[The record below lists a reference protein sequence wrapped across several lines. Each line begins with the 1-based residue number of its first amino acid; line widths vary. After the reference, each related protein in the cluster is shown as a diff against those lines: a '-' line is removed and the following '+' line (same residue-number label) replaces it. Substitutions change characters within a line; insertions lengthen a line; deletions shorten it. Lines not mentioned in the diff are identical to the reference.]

1 MTNLNNTKY
10 KNLTFYLA
18 FSLII
23 FLLIIFILE
32 VVYYL
37 PSPTGDSLWFL
48 KASFNICR
56 DDAFVVT
63 NYDLFAHNSEKI
75 NYTHGWF
82 GPYVQ
87 GKLNFDCSLRGL
99 FLFSFFIKLFTSFF
113 LFLYFKLNK
122 ANRIYSFIIILTTF
136 LIQLKLQ
143 FRLETFAILLYSILF
158 YYFEKKNYLISG
170 FIISLMLFSQPTL
183 FVIISLIAFLIFF
196 NQIKRNL
203 LFVIFGF
210 SLGFFIL
217 LYIYPYT
224 FVDYL
229 IGLWSHKG
237 AMVNQQTL
245 LNGGL
250 NTAYIYNLFR
260 YWIIAPFYP
269 FSGIVFL
276 LLIFRLIKKKPIVS
290 LSLPILFFFGPN
302 SPSVNYVLLSLIPFI
317 SLACLNLDKGES
329 KSELNDN
336 KLHIVILLVTILG
349 FTQYFTRN
357 ILTVVNYPNQIF
369 KTKIFLLNNLD
380 SIERFPGFAFMLD
393 KKFKFISIGEKRE
406 DNFKYKYKTFSVNGS
421 RNICPNEQLNK
432 FEKHHLKIFSYKIFS
447 SNAGYGIW
455 ICKI

>member
-1 MTNLNNTKY
+1 MTNLNNIKY

-18 FSLII
+18 FSLIV

-37 PSPTGDSLWFL
+37 PSPTADSLWFL

-63 NYDLFAHNSEKI
+63 NYDLFTHNSEKI

-99 FLFSFFIKLFTSFF
+99 FLFSFFIKLFTSLFV
-113 LFLYFKLNK
+113 FLYFKLNK

-170 FIISLMLFSQPTL
+170 FIISLMFFSQPTL

-210 SLGFFIL
+210 SLGFFI
-217 LYIYPYT
+217 
-224 FVDYL
+224 
-229 IGLWSHKG
+229 
-237 AMVNQQTL
+237 
-245 LNGGL
+245 
-250 NTAYIYNLFR
+250 
-260 YWIIAPFYP
+260 
-269 FSGIVFL
+269 
-276 LLIFRLIKKKPIVS
+276 
-290 LSLPILFFFGPN
+290 
-302 SPSVNYVLLSLIPFI
+302 
-317 SLACLNLDKGES
+317 
-329 KSELNDN
+329 
-336 KLHIVILLVTILG
+336 
-349 FTQYFTRN
+349 
-357 ILTVVNYPNQIF
+357 
-369 KTKIFLLNNLD
+369 
-380 SIERFPGFAFMLD
+380 
-393 KKFKFISIGEKRE
+393 
-406 DNFKYKYKTFSVNGS
+406 
-421 RNICPNEQLNK
+421 
-432 FEKHHLKIFSYKIFS
+432 
-447 SNAGYGIW
+447 
-455 ICKI
+455 